1 MELLQL
7 KYFRELAQSQH
18 LSKTAEKLHIAQPSL
33 SQTLRRLETEL
44 DTPLF
49 DRIGKRIVLNDY
61 GKILLKYTNE
71 ILQALDNAVLEIET
85 TKKTE
90 NKTVSLHVYSA
101 SMLLPALIQ
110 TIQNVHPDIR
120 LQIFQQPI
128 AGEHDAP
135 SLYLTSS
142 HLCPD
147 DPDTILL
154 MKEPLVAA
162 LPRKHPLAAKKEL
175 CLTDLK
181 NEQFVSMSQTSNLFS
196 VIRYYCSQHQFVP
209 QITTLADNPSMVR
222 DLLRLNLGIAFI
234 PAYTWQGFASET
246 VVLKP
251 VYDMPMS
258 RYLLLSWDANRF
270 QTPAMEQCKELI
282 TRYFTEY
289 SLLCQS
295 QWEG

>member
-209 QITTLADNPSMVR
+209 QITTLADNPSMIR

>member
-142 HLCPD
+142 YLCPD

-175 CLTDLK
+175 CLNDLK

-209 QITTLADNPSMVR
+209 QITTLADNPSMIR

-270 QTPAMEQCKELI
+270 QTPAFKQCKELI
-282 TRYFTEY
+282 IRYFTEY
-289 SLLCQS
+289 SLQCQS
-295 QWEG
+295 QSEE

>member
-209 QITTLADNPSMVR
+209 QITTLADNPSMIR

-270 QTPAMEQCKELI
+270 QTPAFEQCKELI
-282 TRYFTEY
+282 IRYFTEY
-289 SLLCQS
+289 SLQCQS
-295 QWEG
+295 QSEE

>member
-142 HLCPD
+142 YLCPD

-175 CLTDLK
+175 CLNDLK

-270 QTPAMEQCKELI
+270 QTPALEQCKELI
-282 TRYFTEY
+282 IRYFTEY
-289 SLLCQS
+289 SLQCQS
-295 QWEG
+295 QWEE

>member
-49 DRIGKRIVLNDY
+49 DRVGKRIILNDY
-61 GKILLKYTNE
+61 GKILFKYTNV
-71 ILQALDNAVLEIET
+71 ILHALDNAVLEIET
-85 TKKTE
+85 AKQTVD
-90 NKTVSLHVYSA
+90 KTVSLHVYSA
-101 SMLLPALIQ
+101 SMLLPELIR
-110 TIQNVHPDIR
+110 TIQNAYPDIR
-120 LQIFQQPI
+120 LQIFQQTI
-128 AGEHDAP
+128 AGEP
-135 SLYLTSS
+135 NKSSLYLTSS

-147 DPDTILL
+147 ESGTIPL

-162 LPRKHPLAAKKEL
+162 LPRKHPLAAKKKL
-175 CLTDLK
+175 CLDDLK
-181 NEQFVSMSQTSNLFS
+181 NEEFLSLNQTSNLAS
-196 VIRYYCSQHQFVP
+196 VIRYYCSEHQFIP
-209 QITTLADNPSMVR
+209 QITTLADNPSMIR

-251 VYDMPMS
+251 ISDMPMF
-258 RYLLLSWDANRF
+258 RYLLLSWDPQHF
-270 QTPAMEQCKELI
+270 QTPAMEQCKELMI
-282 TRYFTEY
+282 RYFTEY
-289 SLLCQS
+289 SLQCQS
-295 QWEG
+295 QPVD

>member
-49 DRIGKRIVLNDY
+49 DRVGKRIILNDY
-61 GKILLKYTNE
+61 GKILFKYTNV
-71 ILQALDNAVLEIET
+71 ILHALDNAVLEIET
-85 TKKTE
+85 AKQTVD
-90 NKTVSLHVYSA
+90 KTVSLHVYSA
-101 SMLLPALIQ
+101 SMLLPELIR
-110 TIQNVHPDIR
+110 TIQNAYPDIR
-120 LQIFQQPI
+120 LQIFQQTI
-128 AGEHDAP
+128 AGEP
-135 SLYLTSS
+135 SKSSLYLTSS

-147 DPDTILL
+147 EPGTIPL

-175 CLTDLK
+175 CLDDLK
-181 NEQFVSMSQTSNLFS
+181 NEEFLSLNQTSNLAS
-196 VIRYYCSQHQFVP
+196 VIRYYCSEHQFIP
-209 QITTLADNPSMVR
+209 QITTLADNPSMIR

-234 PAYTWQGFASET
+234 PAYTWQGFASDT

-251 VYDMPMS
+251 ISDMPMF
-258 RYLLLSWDANRF
+258 RYLLLSWDPQHF
-270 QTPAMEQCKELI
+270 QTPAMEQCKELMI
-282 TRYFTEY
+282 RYFTEY
-289 SLLCQS
+289 SLQCQ
-295 QWEG
+295 